1 MKRISIIVAVIA
13 AAFILV
19 NCQKEVIETPKV
31 NDEKQ
36 AVERTSRISF
46 VKSAKTTAD
55 EKQQD
60 FNLVYVE
67 RKWIASMTGGEYTEK
82 QSKTKI
88 AFLAEYKTGDEY
100 KLHNFDVVWDEKL
113 DADSDGKLWMNLKV
127 YHKTYEENA
136 KNTVIDSA
144 EVVIP
149 DIEKFSADTISKLWL
164 RFINTTDTKN
174 VLTLQYEKSGSTDN
188 SSSNSSDSEDEDSGQ
203 STAQD
208 STNTG
213 STTGTTTDDD
223 DSSSTTAQDST
234 NMGST
239 TGTTTGDDNSGSTQ
253 TDDDSSSATAQ
264 DSTNMGSTTG
274 TTTGDDNSGSTQTDD
289 DSSSATA
296 QDSTNMGST
305 TGTTTDDDNSGST
318 QTDDDSSSTTTQD
331 STGGNN

>member
-19 NCQKEVIETPKV
+19 NCQKEIIETPKV
-31 NDEKQ
+31 DKEKQ

-46 VKSAKTTAD
+46 LKSAKTTAD

-67 RKWIASMTGGEYTEK
+67 RKWIASVTGGEYTEK
-82 QSKTKI
+82 QSKTEI

-113 DADSDGKLWMNLKV
+113 DADSDGKLWMNMKV

-136 KNTVIDSA
+136 TNTVVDSA
-144 EVVIP
+144 VVVIP

-174 VLTLQYEKSGSTDN
+174 VLTLQYEKSGNNNGN
-188 SSSNSSDSEDEDSGQ
+188 SESNDSEDEGTGE

-208 STNTG
+208 STNVNTTTG
-213 STTGTTTDDD
+213 SDEDSSGATAQDSTDMGTTTGTTTNEGNSGTTGSDE
-223 DSSSTTAQDST
+223 DSS
-234 NMGST
+234 G
-239 TGTTTGDDNSGSTQ
+239 
-253 TDDDSSSATAQ
+253 ATAQ
-264 DSTNMGSTTG
+264 DSTN
-274 TTTGDDNSGSTQTDD
+274 
-289 DSSSATA
+289 
-296 QDSTNMGST
+296 TN
-305 TGTTTDDDNSGST
+305 N
-318 QTDDDSSSTTTQD
+318 
-331 STGGNN
+331 